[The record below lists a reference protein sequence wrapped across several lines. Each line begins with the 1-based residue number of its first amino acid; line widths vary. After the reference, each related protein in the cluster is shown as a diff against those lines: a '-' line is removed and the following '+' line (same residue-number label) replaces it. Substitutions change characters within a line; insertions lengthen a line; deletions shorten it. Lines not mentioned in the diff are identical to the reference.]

1 MQGFFIVA
9 ENKEEPFDIKCEL
22 HRKYAKKLIPRE
34 QEELYIEVEQA
45 SNVIKS
51 LHNTSEAMKR
61 KYFKKLL
68 SLAQAGLVGKTAQ
81 PSLAMKSLEKL
92 KAEIVLI
99 EGTRIKNDYM
109 TVLGIKSTFLCMI
122 VILGYVLSL
131 QIPDVS
137 SYRMYLLALIGTF
150 AGTWVSFGA
159 RKFYVNFEQLSL
171 LEEDMMSPTIRLLYV
186 GVCSIMFMLF
196 LNTGTII
203 INLGEVTPMG
213 IKNNAETQLLI
224 GVLCGLVESK
234 LGVNMYNKATT
245 ILSKS

>member
-22 HRKYAKKLIPRE
+22 HPTYAKNPLPHD
-34 QEELYIEVEQA
+34 QEDLYIEVEHA
-45 SNVIKS
+45 SNIIKS

-68 SLAQAGLVGKTAQ
+68 SLAQAGLVGITAQ
-81 PSLAMKSLEKL
+81 PALAMKSLEKL

-99 EGTRIKNDYM
+99 EGIRIKNDYM
-109 TVLGIKSTFLCMI
+109 TVLGIKVAFLCMI
-122 VILGYVLSL
+122 VILVYVLSL

-137 SYRMYLLALIGTF
+137 SYRMYLLALIGAF
-150 AGTWVSFGA
+150 VGTWISFGA
-159 RKFYVNFEQLSL
+159 RNFHVEFEQLSMI
-171 LEEDMMSPTIRLLYV
+171 EEDMMSPTIRLLYV
-186 GVCSIMFMLF
+186 GICSVILMLF

-203 INLGEVTPMG
+203 INLGEITPMG
-213 IKNNAETQLLI
+213 IKNSSEVQLLI

-234 LGVNMYNKATT
+234 LGIDMYHKATT